1 MKTALCVLALVL
13 VGSAAAA
20 QPAIRVVGFSQ
31 LGPYKVDGGT
41 LGAARAAFGRP
52 AQMRTPKGSCQLA
65 WPGLTIGF
73 YTLLHDKQ
81 CTPDSAFSDAR
92 VTRPWVTDRGLRQ
105 GDTVARAHSLYP
117 AARKARPSFARPGSV
132 GLIVRFSP
140 AIGDYGLAAEVA
152 NGRVTA
158 LVLSDPQGGE

>member
-1 MKTALCVLALVL
+1 MKAVLCVVALVL
-13 VGSAAAA
+13 VGSASAA
-20 QPAIRVVGFSQ
+20 QPPLRVVGFSTI
-31 LGPYKVDGGT
+31 GTYRVDGGT
-41 LGAARAAFGRP
+41 LGTARIAFGRP
-52 AQMRTPKGSCQLA
+52 AQMRAPKGSCQLA

-92 VTRPWVTDRGLRQ
+92 ITRAWVTDRGLRQ
-105 GDTVARAHSLYP
+105 GDTVARAKALYP

-132 GLIVRFSP
+132 GLVVRLSP

-152 NGRVTA
+152 DGRVTA